1 MAQKSRQNK
10 LFAAEDY
17 TVIYESYIN
26 ANFQAF
32 DYDTIRSAMV
42 DHVRNNYPENYNDW
56 VESAE
61 FVSLLDVVAQ
71 FGHNL
76 AYRLDLNAR
85 NNFIST
91 SQRQESVYKLAEF
104 LGYQPRRNVPAYGE
118 MKVMSVKTNEAI
130 VGSTGASLG
139 GKDVMYEVSNNVNNL
154 DDFITIV
161 NAVMENSNQY
171 GSPKKSVVINNVTTD
186 FYDLNNTPNQIKF
199 DVSGAV
205 LGSATTYNV
214 ISSDYDN
221 TTTAL
226 TEKSPNPV
234 GSVGIYFKNDGKG
247 IKSANT
253 GFFFGVKQGSLFYED
268 FNIENPIDNISLDI
282 GAENVNSTDVWVQN
296 INATS
301 NVTKEWSKVI
311 DVNSNVIYNNLASGQ
326 RDIFSVKT
334 REDNKISILFAD
346 KTFGNIPKD
355 TIRVWY
361 RTSVNSTYIVRPDD
375 LPNKRV
381 QVNYTGADGNLYTA
395 TFGIQLKQPIS
406 NASANETL
414 DEIREAAPKNYASQD
429 RMITAQDYNTLL
441 GSATGGVV
449 KIKSINRTFSGHS
462 RYSKFNDPTGTYSN
476 LYLTGKDANV
486 VKVDKLVSSSPA
498 AGETPESI
506 YENYIKNILDN
517 DEFVN
522 LYYIGFKTA
531 FTNLK
536 TSHPYPPGA
545 ASRFLWNNPSETAT
559 GVLTG
564 YITNAG
570 VIARVG
576 AVGTAATDYMKFITP
591 GAMINFTLKDVTS
604 GSFVIGTEYTIA
616 TTGSSVT
623 DFTAIGAANSTIGT
637 SFTATGIGSG
647 NSTATPTKTKW
658 AKVVDVF
665 AHGLGIESTTGSGTG
680 KRADG
685 TGSIILDIT
694 IPDNSKINTVYP
706 ALSRRFSITERD
718 LILAYIKA
726 NRSFTIR
733 YDYENRSWL
742 LDTTPAVFDA
752 AAAGIYPTFG
762 TTDSAAVPPV
772 TLNDSWVVYFNS
784 TGTSFDI
791 YLRTMR
797 INFVSETVNLGNIT
811 NELELGTYTRKAKRD
826 KVGLIGVSSGSITTI
841 GSYYVYGFY
850 NSNNYKLTLID
861 GNADSRPDNPDVF
874 TETSAMGSSN
884 LNFEWEHITAE
895 NQVVDPSFT
904 NVIDVFA
911 LTKAYDTEYKN
922 YLNGTVLI
930 EPLPPTSY
938 ELGMKF
944 IGVVEKKAISDTIV
958 FKPVKYKPLFGNH
971 AEQHLQAKFRIIK
984 LYGSNIT
991 DSDLKSK
998 TVTAINDFFDSS
1010 NWDFGETFY
1019 FTELA
1024 AYVHKQLAGVLS
1036 SFVIVPQGSNSVF
1049 GDLFEYTPN
1058 SDELIIPDVDADDID
1073 IIENITAANISKTG
1087 S

>member
-130 VGSTGASLG
+130 IGSAGDSLG
-139 GKDVMYEVSNNVNNL
+139 GKDIMYEISNNVNNL
-154 DDFITIV
+154 DDFITVV
-161 NAVMENSNQY
+161 NAVLENNNQY

-199 DVSGAV
+199 DVTGSV
-205 LGSATTYNV
+205 LGTSSVYNV

-221 TTTAL
+221 TATTF

-247 IKSANT
+247 IKSTNT

-268 FNIENPIDNISLDI
+268 FNIASPIDNISLDI
-282 GAENVNSTDVWVQN
+282 GAKNVNSTDVWVQN
-296 INATS
+296 INTTS
-301 NVTKEWSKVI
+301 NVTKEWSKVT

-441 GSATGGVV
+441 GNATGGIL

-462 RYSKFNDPTGTYSN
+462 RYSKFSDPTGTYSN
-476 LYLTGKDANV
+476 LYLTGKDAAVN
-486 VKVDKLVSSSPA
+486 KTDKLISVSTASTDSPQLV
-498 AGETPESI
+498 
-506 YENYIKNILDN
+506 YDKHIKNILNN

-522 LYYIGFKTA
+522 LYYIGFRNA
-531 FTNLK
+531 FTTLRDTTHSYTPN
-536 TSHPYPPGA
+536 SVV
-545 ASRFLWNNPSETAT
+545 WQNPSETAT
-559 GVLTG
+559 GLLTG
-564 YITNAG
+564 YITESA
-570 VIARVG
+570 VITRVG
-576 AVGTAATDYMKFITP
+576 TTATDYMKHITP
-591 GAMINFTLKDVTS
+591 GALIEFTS
-604 GSFVIGTEYTIA
+604 GST
-616 TTGSSVT
+616 
-623 DFTAIGAANSTIGT
+623 
-637 SFTATGIGSG
+637 
-647 NSTATPTKTKW
+647 TKW
-658 AKVVDVF
+658 AKVVDIF
-665 AHGLGIESTTGSGTG
+665 AHGLGIEGTGVAAGSPTG

-685 TGSIILDIT
+685 TGAITLDT
-694 IPDNSKINTVYP
+694 VIPDNATINIIYP
-706 ALSRRFSITERD
+706 ALARTFSVKEQN

-733 YDYENRSWL
+733 YDYINKNWL
-742 LDTTPAVFDA
+742 VDTNPAVFNAGDA
-752 AAAGIYPTFG
+752 FPTF
-762 TTDSAAVPPV
+762 D
-772 TLNDSWVVYFNS
+772 TLPTSWVVYFNS
-784 TGTSFDI
+784 TGTAFDI
-791 YLRTMR
+791 YLRTTR
-797 INFVSETVNLGNIT
+797 INFSSASVKLGNIT
-811 NELELGTYTRKAKRD
+811 NELELGTYTKKAKRD
-826 KVGLIGVSSGSITTI
+826 KIGLIGVSSGSIATI
-841 GSYYVYGFY
+841 GSYYVYGFENTDSTIY
-850 NSNNYKLTLID
+850 RLTLID

-874 TETSAMGSSN
+874 IETSAIGTTG
-884 LNFEWEHITAE
+884 LNFEWEHIASE

-922 YLNGTVLI
+922 YLKGTVLV

-944 IGVVEKKAISDTIV
+944 TGVVEKKAISDTIV
-958 FKPVKYKPLFGNH
+958 FKPVKYKPMFGNY

-991 DSDLKSK
+991 DSDLKSR
-998 TVTAINDFFDSS
+998 TVTAINNFFDAS

-1036 SFVIVPQGSNSVF
+1036 SFVIVPQGTNSVF

-1058 SDELIIPDVDADDID
+1058 SNELIIPDVDTDDID
-1073 IIENITAANISKTG
+1073 IIENITATNISKTG
-1087 S
+1087 Y